1 MREAWR
7 RGAKGMPAAALFA
20 AVLLLG
26 LTATGQD
33 DLDVP
38 RSGVGA
44 QFTLPPVAGISGRQ
58 WGEHGLGWEA
68 ALFILSFAGDAWGTA
83 AVRGLVSLSANAGA
97 ALYAAGGGSYLLPDH
112 QVALHLCLGVEL
124 PLAGAAAV
132 NAEFGLTWLPGLGTG
147 MALGVGIHFYFH
159 PASAGHGFEPR
170 PTPG

>member
-1 MREAWR
+1 
-7 RGAKGMPAAALFA
+7 MPAAALFA

-44 QFTLPPVAGISGRQ
+44 QFTLPPVAGISVRQ
-58 WGEHGLGWEA
+58 WGEDGLGWEA

-83 AVRGLVSLSANAGA
+83 AVRGLVSLSANARA
-97 ALYAAGGGSYLLPDH
+97 ALYAASCGSYLLPDH

-147 MALGVGIHFYFH
+147 MALG
-159 PASAGHGFEPR
+159 SAFTSTSTPR
-170 PTPG
+170 PRDTGSNHAPPPGNLSSHGELLA